1 MSASGPALQSSPV
14 QRIEGIVPIIPTPFD
29 PQTEAVDY
37 AVLSRLVEFAA
48 GRDFG
53 AICLPAYA
61 SEFYKLDED
70 ERSRVVETAIAAA
83 AGRVPVVAQS
93 NHPAARVAADI
104 ARRNADCGADLISFA
119 IPRQFA
125 LTDDDLFGYCGTIM
139 GAVTVPVLI
148 QDFNPGGPS
157 MSPALCARLHK
168 AHQNFH
174 YVKLEEPLLGHKIA
188 AMREATQDQ
197 VGVLIGW
204 GGMYLMELLAEG
216 ICGLMPG
223 LSKADLQARIW
234 RLAQAGQLDQAQDIY
249 EVILPLVVLSLQNL
263 ELSHQL
269 EKRLLV
275 ARGVLDYA
283 TVRQPTYT
291 PRPQVLEYA
300 DRLNR
305 RVLALL
311 DTLGLPAA

>member
-1 MSASGPALQSSPV
+1 MQRPPA
-14 QRIEGIVPIIPTPFD
+14 REIEGIVPIIPTPFD
-29 PQTEAVDY
+29 PQTAAVDY
-37 AVLSRLVEFAA
+37 AALGRLVEFAA

-70 ERSRVVETAIAAA
+70 ERCRVVETAIAVA
-83 AGRVPVVAQS
+83 AGRVPVIAQS
-93 NHPAARVAADI
+93 NHPSARVAADV
-104 ARRNADCGADLISFA
+104 ARRNADGGADLISFA

-125 LTDDDLFGYCGTIM
+125 LTDDDLCDYCSTIM
-139 GAVTVPVLI
+139 GAVSVPVLI

-157 MSPALCARLHK
+157 LSPALCARLHA

-188 AMREATQDQ
+188 AIREATQDQ
-197 VGVLIGW
+197 LGVLIGW

-223 LSKADLQARIW
+223 LAKADLQARIW
-234 RLAQAGQLDQAQDIY
+234 RLAQTGRLDRAQDIY

-275 ARGVLDYA
+275 ARGVLDHA
-283 TVRQPTYT
+283 TVRPPSYT
-291 PRPQVLEYA
+291 PRPQVLQYA
-300 DRLNR
+300 DRLNQ

>member
-1 MSASGPALQSSPV
+1 MRGCTR
-14 QRIEGIVPIIPTPFD
+14 RIE
-29 PQTEAVDY
+29 
-37 AVLSRLVEFAA
+37 
-48 GRDFG
+48 
-53 AICLPAYA
+53 
-61 SEFYKLDED
+61 
-70 ERSRVVETAIAAA
+70 
-83 AGRVPVVAQS
+83 
-93 NHPAARVAADI
+93 
-104 ARRNADCGADLISFA
+104 
-119 IPRQFA
+119 
-125 LTDDDLFGYCGTIM
+125 
-139 GAVTVPVLI
+139 
-148 QDFNPGGPS
+148 
-157 MSPALCARLHK
+157 
-168 AHQNFH
+168 NFH

-188 AMREATQDQ
+188 AMREATQDR

-223 LSKADLQARIW
+223 LSKADLQARVW

-275 ARGVLDYA
+275 ARGVLDHA